1 VGVRGGDDM
10 VVKAPWEGDC
20 YESVVKFRRG
30 KLSGKRIRLRRFWNA
45 RETCF
50 WRNDAAINLAASVGR
65 V

>member
-1 VGVRGGDDM
+1 M
-10 VVKAPWEGDC
+10 VARASREGDY

-30 KLSGKRIRLRRFWNA
+30 KLSGKCIRLRRFWNA

-50 WRNDAAINLAASVGR
+50 WREDAAISLAVSVGR